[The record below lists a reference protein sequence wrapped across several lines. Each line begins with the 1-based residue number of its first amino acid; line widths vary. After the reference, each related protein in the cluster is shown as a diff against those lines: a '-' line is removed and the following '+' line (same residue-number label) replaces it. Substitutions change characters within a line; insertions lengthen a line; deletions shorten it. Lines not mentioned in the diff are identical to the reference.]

1 MYGSQC
7 LSLKGENGL
16 RTTTMLNLDP
26 SQTAFC
32 QSKEADIRLLAPA
45 GCGKT
50 ASLLHRCRELTRQ
63 AKRKPRFLIVTFTKG
78 AAVEIQERLANDPY
92 FEILKGQANITTL
105 NAYGWSRIRTQS
117 RVSNPRLL
125 TTATDLHFAMR
136 NQLHPVWVGNQH
148 IETVVTRPGSGGRTL
163 MTVMDNLKSMGFDHT
178 TDTSRSLYQKRMD
191 ALEAQ
196 GLTWRIDEQFD
207 LLTNLGILDS
217 PKKGDSEGPSTSHRA
232 FYDRF
237 FTFWRKATERLLD
250 ESTFTFEDQK
260 YWTYLD
266 IKSPGP
272 DGKTKP
278 AWRGM
283 ARYHHIMVDEFQDI
297 NPLDVALIRALAER
311 SKASLT
317 IVGDDDQAIF
327 EWRGATPEYILN
339 PDAYLGKEFT
349 DYQLAVNYRSPGNI
363 VNLSQRLIAN
373 NKNRVAKRVSAV
385 DSKSAAKIDVVMTD
399 SINER
404 LSLVTDVVGNTTYP
418 GKVAVMGRLRR
429 QLIPYQVYYAS
440 DGAPF
445 KTAVDLDVFNSDP
458 FDNLVKLIEIW
469 ERSQDNLR
477 PNQVLDDTTKICDL
491 IKLYPM
497 SKKNREDLR
506 RYLRKAG
513 PKSVTEAA
521 YLLKYYDGPK
531 LSGKTHLQLQD
542 TATGFLNAGSVANAL
557 RSIGSGFSGL
567 KFDAAKDDIFFT
579 APPMSQL
586 ADIAENERFNAT
598 DLITRIET
606 VKDLIQEYRDLDPDY
621 DGTGDVLKKPMHLM
635 TATRAKGKEFD
646 TVILLDTV
654 NGIWPHQRATD
665 RRELEA
671 ERRLFYVAFTRA
683 KERVIMLTSTE
694 TGLISP
700 FIDELGLSI

>member
-1 MYGSQC
+1 M
-7 LSLKGENGL
+7 LS
-16 RTTTMLNLDP
+16 LDP

-63 AKRKPRFLIVTFTKG
+63 ARRKPRFLIVTFTKG
-78 AAVEIQERLANDPY
+78 AAAELQERLANDLA

-136 NQLHPVWVGNQH
+136 NQLHPVWAGNQH
-148 IETVVTRPGSGGRTL
+148 IETVVTRPGNGGRTL

-196 GLTWRIDEQFD
+196 GLTWRIEEQFD

-272 DGKTKP
+272 DGKTKS
-278 AWRGM
+278 AWTGA

-339 PDAYLGKEFT
+339 PDAYLGRDFT

-404 LSLVTDVVGNTTYP
+404 LSLVTDVVGNTAYP

-445 KTAVDLDVFNSDP
+445 KTAVDLDVFNSEP

-469 ERSQDNLR
+469 ERSQDNRR
-477 PNQVLDDTTKICDL
+477 PAQVLDDTMKICDL
-491 IKLYPM
+491 IKLYPL
-497 SKKNREDLR
+497 SKKNREDMR

-521 YLLKYYDGPK
+521 HLLKHYDGPK
-531 LSGKTHLQLQD
+531 LNGKTHLQLQD
-542 TATGFLNAGSVANAL
+542 TATGFLNASSVANAL
-557 RSIGSGFSGL
+557 RGIGSGFSGL
-567 KFDAAKDDIFFT
+567 KFDAAKDGIFFT

-606 VKDLIQEYRDLDPDY
+606 VKDLVQEYRDLDPDY
-621 DGTGDVLKKPMHLM
+621 DGTGDVLERPMHLM

-654 NGIWPHQRATD
+654 DGIWPYRRVSDQ
-665 RRELEA
+665 RELEA

-700 FIDELGLSI
+700 FIEELGLST

>member
-1 MYGSQC
+1 
-7 LSLKGENGL
+7 
-16 RTTTMLNLDP
+16 MLNLDP

-78 AAVEIQERLANDPY
+78 AAVEIQERLANDPD

-148 IETVVTRPGSGGRTL
+148 IETVVTRQGNGGRTL

-272 DGKTKP
+272 DGKTRP
-278 AWRGM
+278 AWRGTT
-283 ARYHHIMVDEFQDI
+283 RYHHIMVDEFQDI

-339 PDAYLGKEFT
+339 PERYLGREFT

-385 DSKSAAKIDVVMTD
+385 DSKSAAKIEIQKTD

-404 LSLVTDVVGNTTYP
+404 LSLVTDLVRNTESP
-418 GKVAVMGRLRR
+418 GKVAVISRLRR
-429 QLIPYQVYYAS
+429 QLIPYQIYYAS

-445 KTAVDLDVFNSDP
+445 QTAVDLDVFSSSA
-458 FDNLVKLIEIW
+458 FDALVSLMEIW
-469 ERSQDNLR
+469 ERSQDSRRSSLI
-477 PNQVLDDTTKICDL
+477 LDDAVAICNL
-491 IKLYPM
+491 VRRRPL
-497 SKKNREDLR
+497 SKRNGDDLR
-506 RYLRKAG
+506 RYLRNAG
-513 PKSVTEAA
+513 PKSVAEAIA
-521 YLLKYYDGPK
+521 LLKDYDGPK
-531 LSGKTHLQLQD
+531 LSGKTHIQLHD
-542 TATGFLNAGSVANAL
+542 AAADFLKAGSVANAL
-557 RSIGSGFSGL
+557 RSVGNGFDGL
-567 KFDAAKDDIFFT
+567 QFDLERAADDVFYT
-579 APPMSQL
+579 APPMVQL
-586 ADIAENERFNAT
+586 AEIAESEGFT
-598 DLITRIET
+598 SDDLITRIET
-606 VKDLIQEYRDLDPDY
+606 VKEQVQEYRDIESDDN
-621 DGTGDVLKKPMHLM
+621 DGNPVGVLERPLHLM

-665 RRELEA
+665 QRELEA

-700 FIDELGLSI
+700 FIDELGLST